1 LNRRG
6 FLIRGAQASMAGM
19 LAAAGLGRVTAQTP
33 GATSPPVPDASAP
46 GARAT
51 APGDSIPPAPATP
64 PRADLVRALGDPAQT
79 LSRAIDAIGGIG
91 RFVRPGQ
98 IVVIKPSAS
107 FVAPPEWGATT
118 HPAVLSALLEL
129 CVAAGARRVF
139 VVDHTLAP
147 AERCFERSGIAA
159 AVAAVPAAKLLS
171 LADERDYE
179 PVDVPAGVALHRTAV
194 ASIAAK
200 ADVLINLPTA
210 KSHTA
215 TGVSFGLKNLM
226 GLIWDRTVFHSDM
239 DIHVGIADLAT
250 VLRPQLTVLDAMV
263 LLTTG
268 GPSGPGDVVNY
279 GGIVVGTD
287 PVAVDAYAV
296 GLAPWNRE
304 TLTPDQVGFL
314 RHAAQRGLGTLD
326 LKALRVLELA

>member
-6 FLIRGAQASMAGM
+6 FLVRSAQASMTGL
-19 LAAAGLGRVTAQTP
+19 LAASGL
-33 GATSPPVPDASAP
+33 
-46 GARAT
+46 ARAT
-51 APGDSIPPAPATP
+51 AQAPGTTSASAPDARAVAAAPPTT
-64 PRADLVRALGDPAQT
+64 PRADLVRALGAPAQT
-79 LSRAIDAIGGIG
+79 LPRAIEAIGGIG
-91 RFVRPGQ
+91 RFVQPGQ
-98 IVVIKPSAS
+98 VVVVKPSAS
-107 FVAPPEWGATT
+107 FAAPPEWGATT
-118 HPAVLSALLEL
+118 HPAVLRALLDL
-129 CVAAGARRVF
+129 CLAAGARRVF

-147 AERCFERSGIAA
+147 AERCFERTGIAD
-159 AVAAVPAAKLLS
+159 AVAATPGVKLVS
-171 LADERDYE
+171 LADERDYQ
-179 PVDVPAGVALHRTAV
+179 PVDVPAGVALRRTAV
-194 ASIAAK
+194 ASIVAK

-268 GPSGPGDVVNY
+268 GPSGPGDVINY

-296 GLAPWNRE
+296 GLAPWNRQ
-304 TLTPDQVGFL
+304 TITPDQVGFL
-314 RHAAQRGLGTLD
+314 RHAAQRGVGTLD
-326 LKALRVLELA
+326 LKSLRVLELA